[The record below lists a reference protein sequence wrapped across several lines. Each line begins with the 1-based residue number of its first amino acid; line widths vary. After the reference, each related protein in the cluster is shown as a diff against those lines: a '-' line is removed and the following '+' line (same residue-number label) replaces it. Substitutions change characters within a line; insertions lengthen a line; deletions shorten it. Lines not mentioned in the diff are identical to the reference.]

1 MEVKSSVRNI
11 QGECET
17 YSDQGQTDSNI
28 APPSSASARTMSV
41 SELRWKIF
49 QLVDLEPSR
58 KKTLLALA
66 LTCESFT
73 GPALDLLWRELN
85 GLGPLIT
92 CLPPTLWKLEKGE
105 LVSQTLAHIRQYA
118 NLLSTG
124 ISKGYDL
131 GRLVYFL
138 QIQPPCPFTR
148 DGKMGLP

>member
-1 MEVKSSVRNI
+1 MELEAKSSVRNI

-17 YSDQGQTDSNI
+17 YSHQGQTDSNI
-28 APPSSASARTMSV
+28 APPSPASARTMSMP
-41 SELRWKIF
+41 ELRWKIF

-58 KKTLLALA
+58 EKTLLALA

-73 GPALDLLWRELN
+73 GPALDLLWRELD
-85 GLGPLIT
+85 GLGPLIR
-92 CLPPTLWKLEKGE
+92 CLPPTLWKLERRKAGRGSK
-105 LVSQTLAHIRQYA
+105 LVSQTLAHIREYA

-138 QIQPPCPFTR
+138 QI
-148 DGKMGLP
+148 